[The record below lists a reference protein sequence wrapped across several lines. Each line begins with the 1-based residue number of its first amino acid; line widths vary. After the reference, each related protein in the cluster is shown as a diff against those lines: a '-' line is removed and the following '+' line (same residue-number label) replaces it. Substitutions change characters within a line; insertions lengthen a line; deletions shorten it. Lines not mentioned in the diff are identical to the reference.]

1 MIEEDA
7 FAENRCRV
15 DVGLVYVGGPALQI
29 EREVGAALGPEP
41 MREPVRLYR
50 VKPLEIQK
58 WFDQPFACRV
68 AVEHRHDVRRRLFPH
83 LCRPGKN
90 IGDKIGRNNL
100 IAEPRRDPVNDRVL
114 ERRTV

>member
-1 MIEEDA
+1 
-7 FAENRCRV
+7 
-15 DVGLVYVGGPALQI
+15 
-29 EREVGAALGPEP
+29 

-68 AVEHRHDVRRRLFPH
+68 AVEHRHDVRPEPGAYSLISVGRL
-83 LCRPGKN
+83 GKN

-114 ERRTV
+114 ERRVV